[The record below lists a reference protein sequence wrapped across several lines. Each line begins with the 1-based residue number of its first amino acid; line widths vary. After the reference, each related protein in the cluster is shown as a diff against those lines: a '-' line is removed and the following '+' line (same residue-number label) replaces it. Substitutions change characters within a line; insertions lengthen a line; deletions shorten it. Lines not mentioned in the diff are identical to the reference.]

1 MQIKPK
7 KQTVITVLGTATLDS
22 FLFSSVFKPV
32 CKDKVCYEH
41 LVLGKKYDIEKMIQV
56 TGGNCTNVAVTL
68 SRFGI
73 KNVSMVAVLG
83 DDPAGK
89 AVVSELISEGVDLS
103 SVLRGKDFTT
113 SQSTILVAPGGER
126 TILNYRGTD
135 IKKHE
140 SELKLEKIDSEWIYA
155 SSVNSPS
162 ILLRLMMLCRDKGL
176 SLAFNPSS
184 WEVAN
189 TPEIKKFLHH
199 IKMMFLN
206 KEEAMEFFNTHETNI
221 SKLLKMGAKAGLEYF
236 VITDGPKGS
245 SLIYKDKIYQCG
257 LYNKDAPVLERTG
270 AGDAFSSGFLSVIAT
285 GGTVEEALTYASAN
299 STSVVQYV
307 GGKQGILK
315 SPTKLE
321 QMPIKVEQVAA

>member
-22 FLFSSVFKPV
+22 FLFSPVFKPV

-41 LVLGKKYDIEKMIQV
+41 LLLGKKYDIEKMIQV

-135 IKKHE
+135 MKKHE
-140 SELKLEKIDSEWIYA
+140 SELKLEKIDSEWI
-155 SSVNSPS
+155 
-162 ILLRLMMLCRDKGL
+162 

-321 QMPIKVEQVAA
+321 QMPIKVEEI

>member
-1 MQIKPK
+1 MQIKAGH
-7 KQTVITVLGTATLDS
+7 QTSVTVIGTATLDS
-22 FLFSSVFKPV
+22 FLFSPVFKPV

-41 LVLGKKYDIEKMIQV
+41 LVLGKKYDIEKMVQV

-73 KNVSMVAVLG
+73 KEVSMVAVLG
-83 DDPAGK
+83 DDPAGR
-89 AVVSELISEGVDLS
+89 AVASELISEGVDMS
-103 SVLRGKDFTT
+103 IVLRGADFVT
-113 SQSTILVAPGGER
+113 SQSTIMVAPDGER

-135 IKKHE
+135 MKKYE
-140 SELKLEKIDSEWIYA
+140 TELNLNKIDSEWIYV

-162 ILLRLMMLCRDKGL
+162 ILLRLMMLARDKGL

-206 KEEAMEFFNTHETNI
+206 KEEVMEFFNTHETNI
-221 SKLLKMGAKAGLEYF
+221 SKLLKMGSEAGIEYF
-236 VITDGPKGS
+236 AITDGRNGS
-245 SLIYKDKIYQCG
+245 SLIHKGKIYKCG

-299 STSVVQYV
+299 STRVVQYV

-315 SPTKLE
+315 SPTKLND
-321 QMPIKVEQVAA
+321 MPIMVESAAH